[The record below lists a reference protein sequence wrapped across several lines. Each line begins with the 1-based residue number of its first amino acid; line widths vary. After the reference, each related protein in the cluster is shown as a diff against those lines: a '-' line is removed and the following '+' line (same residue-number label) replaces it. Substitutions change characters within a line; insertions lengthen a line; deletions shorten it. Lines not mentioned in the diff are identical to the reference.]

1 METYG
6 VYVDITVQ
14 KTFFVDAE
22 NEEQAKR
29 IVDDM
34 MLSDGFR
41 HANSANHLVGYKVTD
56 IVEE

>member
-1 METYG
+1 MGTYG

-34 MLSDGFR
+34 MVSDGFS